1 VETGQRSSPIA
12 DSFATRFKWIG
23 ARTPREHVTIGII
36 LLIFGVVAFG
46 ISPWLAWFTVTSGL
60 LLLTWH
66 TRMQG
71 TWRGLLYFFALLP
84 VLHWFNAISEFLFHE
99 DAVTGLLLA
108 RDRASPFEIGSGLII
123 AVAASIG
130 LVAVI
135 RHKPRAT
142 DVPVGTAKAGSGQTG
157 PVQWANVPVHTFAD
171 VGGMDAEKRRIAA
184 VVNNRLHP
192 ERFQRH
198 GVTQN
203 GILLYG
209 PRGTGKTFL
218 AEATAGE
225 FRINYYCVQ
234 PTSLVSGQIGSSEAN
249 IRAAFQRAHQFRPVL
264 FFIDELDSI
273 GTQRQ
278 QLGRLDDVGGG
289 ARAYNAIVTELMQCV
304 DRYRSEPGFILMA
317 ATNFYDG
324 LDEALV
330 RDLRF
335 DEKIRV
341 DLPDATAREQ
351 ILTAQLAKRL
361 WTPFPVKPVAERTP
375 GWSAARLAAL
385 VNKAASSAALENR
398 RIEERDLQRAFDD
411 TGGTDRPLLKPV
423 DWDDLVLSPPVERDL
438 RNLIRLMNPG
448 EAERL
453 KVPLPT
459 GLLLVGPPGNGK
471 TSIAHLLATQTR
483 RSFYPIAPADVPT
496 PDKLALAFS
505 RARENSPS
513 ILFIDELDGLLPRG
527 DNGYYKGQHQIQLV
541 EQALMLMSQL
551 DPANQVFL
559 VGTTNHIEDIDPR
572 VLRGGRFTEK
582 IEICVPDDSGYL
594 RLIETYLGPIPLAAD
609 LTRNDLLARLRGI
622 SPADLQALVNTA
634 KRMAMNRMEEGEQT
648 LPSLIWDDFEKALTR
663 NQIAPQNPKTRGPWP
678 PAVL

>member
-1 VETGQRSSPIA
+1 METGQRFSPIA
-12 DSFATRFKWIG
+12 DSFASRLKWMSG
-23 ARTPREHVTIGII
+23 RPPREHVAVSII
-36 LLIFGVVAFG
+36 LLVFGVVAFG
-46 ISPWLAWFTVTSGL
+46 ISPWLAWFTLAGGL

-71 TWRGLLYFFALLP
+71 TWRGLLYFLALLP
-84 VLHWFNAISEFLFHE
+84 VLHWFNSISQFQFHE

-108 RDRASPFEIGSGLII
+108 RDRASPLEVGSGLIL
-123 AVAASIG
+123 AVAAGIG

-135 RHKPRAT
+135 RHRPRAGG
-142 DVPVGTAKAGSGQTG
+142 VPIGTAKAGVRQTG
-157 PVQWANVPVHTFAD
+157 SVRWSNVPVHTFAD
-171 VGGMDAEKRRIAA
+171 VGGMDAEKRRIRA

-192 ERFQRH
+192 ERFERH

-225 FRINYYCVQ
+225 FRINYYHVQ
-234 PTSLVSGQIGSSEAN
+234 PTALVGGQIGSSEAN

-278 QLGRLDDVGGG
+278 QLGRHDDAGGG

-304 DRYRSEPGFILMA
+304 DRYRSEAGFILMA

-341 DLPDATAREQ
+341 DLPDAAAREQ

-361 WTPFPVKPVAERTP
+361 WNPFSIRPFAERTP
-375 GWSAARLAAL
+375 GWSAAKLASL
-385 VNKAASSAALENR
+385 VNRAASSAAVENR
-398 RIEERDLQRAFDD
+398 RIEEQDLQRAFDD
-411 TGGTDRPLLKPV
+411 TGGADRPLLMPV
-423 DWDDLVLSPPVERDL
+423 GWDDLVLSPPVERDL

-453 KVPLPT
+453 KVRVPT
-459 GLLLVGPPGNGK
+459 GLLLIGPPGAGK

-483 RSFYPIAPADVPT
+483 RSFYPITPADVPT
-496 PDKLALAFS
+496 PDKLVQAFS

-513 ILFIDELDGLLPRG
+513 ILFIDEIDSLLPRG

-559 VGTTNHIEDIDPR
+559 VGTTNHIDDIDPR
-572 VLRGGRFTEK
+572 ALRGGRFTEK
-582 IEICVPDDSGYL
+582 VEVCMPDDSGYL
-594 RLIETYLGPIPLAAD
+594 RLIEKYLGPIPLAAD
-609 LTRNDLLARLRGI
+609 FAKNDLLARLRGI

-634 KRMAMNRMEEGEQT
+634 KRMAMNRMEDSAEA
-648 LPSLIWDDFEKALTR
+648 LPPLVWDDFEKALQR
-663 NQIAPQNPKTRGPWP
+663 NQ
-678 PAVL
+678 VSH